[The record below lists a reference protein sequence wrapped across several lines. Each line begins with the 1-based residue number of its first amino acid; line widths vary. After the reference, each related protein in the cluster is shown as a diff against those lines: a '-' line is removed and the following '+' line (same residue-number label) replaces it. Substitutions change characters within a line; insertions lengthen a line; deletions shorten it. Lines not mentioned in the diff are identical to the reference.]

1 MQEEDKVL
9 LTQFGDRIKK
19 IRQAKFNSLNNF
31 AMDYS
36 ILSSATVS
44 RIENA
49 KSDFKFSTFIKL
61 ANAMNLP
68 LIVLLL
74 LLQLLVVLKMQQLIL
89 SLRLW

>member
-19 IRQAKFNSLNNF
+19 IRQTKFNSLNNF

-61 ANAMNLP
+61 ANAMNLEP
-68 LIVLLL
+68 AELLEGFSF
-74 LLQLLVVLKMQQLIL
+74 KYNE
-89 SLRLW
+89 

>member
-9 LTQFGDRIKK
+9 LTLFGDKVKK
-19 IRQAKFNSLNNF
+19 IRQAKFNSLNSF

-36 ILSSATVS
+36 ILSSATIS

-61 ANAMNLP
+61 ANAMKLTP
-68 LIVLLL
+68 AELLKDFNF
-74 LLQLLVVLKMQQLIL
+74 QYNDF
-89 SLRLW
+89 